1 MLQKI
6 VLQNYRCFE
15 SSEIFFRDTSILVGN
30 NNAGKSTLIEALRI
44 IGECAIKFKRVN
56 YVQAPTQLLLP
67 ARTKGFYLKLDFLKI
82 DLRTIVFRYKTD
94 VFAKIHAYFDNK
106 ISFTVYLSND
116 LVFVTVE
123 SNGIMI
129 LNRVQARGLDDLELF
144 TMPQIGLIR
153 EEEPLLSEETIKR
166 DMSSRLS
173 SRHFRNELYLNRAD
187 HFNDFRNVAQ
197 EAWPGLR
204 INDITYNIGENIVLL
219 VTDNDYAGE
228 IGLMGS
234 GLQMWL
240 QIVWF
245 ISRCPSSATV
255 VLDEPDVYMHPD
267 LQRRV
272 LNIVLKRFKQ
282 VIIATHSVDI
292 ISAVEPRQILTVDK
306 KTRVLQYANNYKAVQ
321 SVISNLGSEHN
332 LSLARLGNAKK
343 CVFVEGKDISTLKKI
358 QDILYPQS
366 IFTLDQLPT
375 VSLGGWSRYNEALG
389 AARLFYEET
398 QGQIKTLCILD
409 RDYHSDVEVQKLYSL
424 ASENHLDLHIWKK
437 KEIENYLLSP
447 NALARVAGV
456 SLENQEGI
464 TTFKEALFQELDKLA
479 MDTKGCKLDELHK
492 ADRSKELSYFL
503 IELDEWF
510 SSNWSTLE
518 GRLSVACG
526 KDIISLVNEWIKSQ
540 YHRSCSRSRII
551 SQLQPTDI
559 PSEMKEVI
567 DWLLE

>member
-15 SSEIFFRDTSILVGN
+15 STEIYFRDTSILVGN
-30 NNAGKSTLIEALRI
+30 NNAGKSTVIEALRI
-44 IGECAIKFKRVN
+44 IGECAIKYKRAN
-56 YVQAPTQLLLP
+56 YVQAPVQLSLP
-67 ARTKGFYLKLDFLKI
+67 ARTKGFYLKLDSLKV

-94 VFAKIHAYFDNK
+94 VYAKIRAYFDDK
-106 ISFTVYLSND
+106 TSFTIYLSNE
-116 LVFVTVE
+116 LVYVTVE
-123 SNGIMI
+123 SNGILMI
-129 LNRVQARGLDDLELF
+129 NRTQAKALYDLELF

-153 EEEPLLSEETIKR
+153 EEEPLLSEETVKR
-166 DMSSRLS
+166 DMSTRLS

-187 HFNDFRNVAQ
+187 HFDVFRTIAQ

-204 INDITYNIGENIVLL
+204 INDIIYNIGENIVLL

-245 ISRCPSSATV
+245 ISRCPSTATV

-306 KTRVLQYANNYKAVQ
+306 KTRVLQYANSYKAVQ

-332 LSLARLGNAKK
+332 LSLARLGNSKK
-343 CVFVEGKDISTLKKI
+343 CVFVEGKDISILKRM
-358 QDILYPQS
+358 QAILYPHSVLS
-366 IFTLDQLPT
+366 IDQLPT

-409 RDYHSDVEVQKLYSL
+409 RDYHSDGEVQKLYAL
-424 ASENHLDLHIWKK
+424 ANENHLELHIWKK
-437 KEIENYLLSP
+437 KEIENYLLVP
-447 NALARVAGV
+447 NALAKVAGI
-456 SLENQEGI
+456 SPEDYEGI
-464 TTFKEALFQELDKLA
+464 SAFKAGLFQELDKLA
-479 MDTKGCKLDELHK
+479 MDTKGCKFDQLHK
-492 ADRSKELSYFL
+492 ADRSKEISYFL
-503 IELDEWF
+503 KEVEEWF
-510 SSNWSTLE
+510 SSNWTTLE

-526 KDIISLVNEWIKSQ
+526 KDIISLVNDWIKKRYNKS
-540 YHRSCSRSRII
+540 SSRSKII

-559 PSEMKEVI
+559 PSEMKEVV

>member
-15 SSEIFFRDTSILVGN
+15 STEIYFRDTSILVGN
-30 NNAGKSTLIEALRI
+30 NNAGKSTVIEALRI
-44 IGECAIKFKRVN
+44 IGECAIKYKRAN
-56 YVQAPTQLLLP
+56 YVQAPVQLSLP
-67 ARTKGFYLKLDFLKI
+67 ARTKGFYLKLDSLKV

-94 VFAKIHAYFDNK
+94 VYAKIRAYFDDK
-106 ISFTVYLSND
+106 TSFTIYLSNE

-123 SNGIMI
+123 SNGILMI
-129 LNRVQARGLDDLELF
+129 NRTQAKALYGLELF

-153 EEEPLLSEETIKR
+153 EEEPLLSEETVKR
-166 DMSSRLS
+166 DMSTRLS

-187 HFNDFRNVAQ
+187 HFDVFRTIAQ

-204 INDITYNIGENIVLL
+204 INDIIYNIGENIVLL

-245 ISRCPSSATV
+245 ISRCPSTATV

-306 KTRVLQYANNYKAVQ
+306 KTRVLQYANSYKAVQ

-332 LSLARLGNAKK
+332 LSLARLGNSKK
-343 CVFVEGKDISTLKKI
+343 CVFVEGKDISILKRM
-358 QDILYPQS
+358 QAILYPHSVLS
-366 IFTLDQLPT
+366 IDQLPT

-409 RDYHSDVEVQKLYSL
+409 RDYHSDGEVQKLYAL
-424 ASENHLDLHIWKK
+424 ANENHLELHIWKK
-437 KEIENYLLSP
+437 KEIENYLLVP
-447 NALARVAGV
+447 NALAKVAGI
-456 SLENQEGI
+456 SPEDYEGI
-464 TTFKEALFQELDKLA
+464 SAFKAGLFQELDKLA
-479 MDTKGCKLDELHK
+479 MDTKGCKFDQLHK
-492 ADRSKELSYFL
+492 ADRSKEISYFL
-503 IELDEWF
+503 KEVEEWF
-510 SSNWSTLE
+510 SSNWTTLE

-526 KDIISLVNEWIKSQ
+526 KDIISLVNDWIKKRYNKS
-540 YHRSCSRSRII
+540 SSRSKII

-559 PSEMKEVI
+559 PSEMKEVV